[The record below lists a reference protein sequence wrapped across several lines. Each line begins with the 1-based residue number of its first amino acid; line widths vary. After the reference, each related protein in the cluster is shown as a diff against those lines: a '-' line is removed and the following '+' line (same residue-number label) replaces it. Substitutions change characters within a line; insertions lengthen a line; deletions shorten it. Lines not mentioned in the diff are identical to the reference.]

1 MTTCIFTSNSSIK
14 HDTGPGHPECPER
27 IPAILTGLKKIQSQK
42 LIWKEI
48 GSFDEKYIELTH
60 SKKYLEKINQ
70 SFPKEDLVFLDGDTI
85 VSKGSKKA
93 AYDAVGAIINAID
106 AVMNQEFDNAFC
118 VVRPPGHHAE
128 KEQAMGFCIFNNV
141 AVGATYLL
149 EKYKLDKVAIIDFDV
164 HHGNGTQDIFYN
176 EKKVLYISSHQFP
189 FYPGTGSKDEIGKF
203 NNILN
208 IPLKTGTVSEE
219 FFNSYKKVYDKLNE
233 FRPQFILLSAGFDA
247 HKNDPLA
254 NVNLES
260 RDYYILTKEIMKIAK
275 KICSNKIVSILEG
288 GYNLSAIQESAKYHV
303 EALLEV

>member
-42 LIWKEI
+42 LIWREI

-128 KEQAMGFCIFNNV
+128 KEQAMGFCIFNNI

-208 IPLKTGTVSEE
+208 IPLKAGTVSEE

>member
-27 IPAILTGLKKIQSQK
+27 IPAILNGLKKIQSQK

-60 SKKYLEKINQ
+60 SQKYLEKINQ

-93 AYDAVGAIINAID
+93 AYDAVGGIINAID
-106 AVMNQEFDNAFC
+106 AVMNQKFNNAFC

-128 KEQAMGFCIFNNV
+128 KEQAMGFCLFNNV

-149 EKYKLDKVAIIDFDV
+149 EKYKLNKVAIIDFDV

-208 IPLKTGTVSEE
+208 IPLKAGTVSEE
-219 FFNSYKKVYDKLNE
+219 FFNSYKKVYEKLNE
-233 FRPQFILLSAGFDA
+233 FSPQFILLSAGFDA

-260 RDYYILTKEIMKIAK
+260 KDYYILTKEIMKIAK
-275 KICSNKIVSILEG
+275 KVCENKIVSILEG

>member
-42 LIWKEI
+42 LIWREI
-48 GSFDEKYIELTH
+48 RSFDEKYIELTH
-60 SKKYLEKINQ
+60 SKKYLEKIDQ

-128 KEQAMGFCIFNNV
+128 KEHAMGFCIFNNV

-208 IPLKTGTVSEE
+208 IPLKAGTVSEE

-254 NVNLES
+254 NVDLES

>member
-27 IPAILTGLKKIQSQK
+27 IPAILNGLKKIQSQK

-60 SKKYLEKINQ
+60 SQKYLEKINQ

-93 AYDAVGAIINAID
+93 AYDAVGGIINAID
-106 AVMNQEFDNAFC
+106 VVMNQEFNNAFC

-149 EKYKLDKVAIIDFDV
+149 EKYKLNKVAIIDFDV

-208 IPLKTGTVSEE
+208 IPLKAGTVSEE
-219 FFNSYKKVYDKLNE
+219 FFNSYKKVYEKLNE
-233 FRPQFILLSAGFDA
+233 FSPQFILLSAGFDA

-260 RDYYILTKEIMKIAK
+260 KDYYILTKEIMKIAK
-275 KICSNKIVSILEG
+275 KVCDNKIVSILEG

>member
-27 IPAILTGLKKIQSQK
+27 IPAILNGLKKIQSQK

-60 SKKYLEKINQ
+60 SQKYLEKINQ

-93 AYDAVGAIINAID
+93 AYDAVGGIINAID
-106 AVMNQEFDNAFC
+106 AVMNQEFNNAFC

-149 EKYKLDKVAIIDFDV
+149 EKYKLNKVAIIDFDV

-208 IPLKTGTVSEE
+208 IPLKAGTVSEE

-233 FRPQFILLSAGFDA
+233 FNPEFILLSAGFDA

-254 NVNLES
+254 NINLES
-260 RDYYILTKEIMKIAK
+260 KDYYTLTKEIMKIAK
-275 KICSNKIVSILEG
+275 KVCSNKIVSILEG
-288 GYNLSAIQESAKYHV
+288 GYNLPVIQESAKYHV
-303 EALLEV
+303 EALLEI

>member
-27 IPAILTGLKKIQSQK
+27 IPSIINGLKKIQTPK
-42 LIWKEI
+42 LIWKNV
-48 GSFDEKYIELTH
+48 GSFDEKYNKLTH
-60 SKKYLEKINQ
+60 SEKYFEKNNQ
-70 SFPKEDLVFLDGDTI
+70 SFPKEGLAFLDGDTI

-208 IPLKTGTVSEE
+208 IPLKAGTVSED

-254 NVNLES
+254 NLDLES

>member
-1 MTTCIFTSNSSIK
+1 MTTCIFTSNYSIR

-27 IPAILTGLKKIQSQK
+27 IPAILNGLKKIQSQK

-208 IPLKTGTVSEE
+208 IPLKAGTVSEE

>member
-1 MTTCIFTSNSSIK
+1 MTTCIFTSNSSIR

-27 IPAILTGLKKIQSQK
+27 IPAILNGLKKIQSQK

-60 SKKYLEKINQ
+60 SQKYLEKINQ

-141 AVGATYLL
+141 AIGATYLL
-149 EKYKLDKVAIIDFDV
+149 EKYKLNKVAIIDFDV

-208 IPLKTGTVSEE
+208 IPLKAGTVSEE
-219 FFNSYKKVYDKLNE
+219 FFNSYKKVYEKLNE
-233 FRPQFILLSAGFDA
+233 FSPQFILLSAGFDA

-260 RDYYILTKEIMKIAK
+260 KDYYILTKEIMKIAK
-275 KICSNKIVSILEG
+275 KVCDNKIVSILEG

>member
-1 MTTCIFTSNSSIK
+1 VTTCIFTADSSTQ

-27 IPAILTGLKKIQSQK
+27 IPSIINGLKRIQSK
-42 LIWKEI
+42 NLIWKDV
-48 GSFDEKYIELTH
+48 GSFDEKYIKLTH
-60 SKKYLEKINQ
+60 SEKYLEKINQ
-70 SFPKEDLVFLDGDTI
+70 SFPKEGLDFLDGDTI

-93 AYDAVGAIINAID
+93 AYDAVSSIINAID
-106 AVMNQEFDNAFC
+106 AVMNKEFNNAFC

-149 EKYKLDKVAIIDFDV
+149 EKYKLNKVAIIDFDV

-189 FYPGTGSKDEIGKF
+189 FYPGTGSEDETGKYD
-203 NNILN
+203 NILN
-208 IPLKTGTVSEE
+208 IPLKAETSSKE
-219 FFNSYKKVYDKLNE
+219 FFDSYKKVYDKLNE
-233 FRPQFILLSAGFDA
+233 FKPEFILLSAGFDA

-254 NVNLES
+254 NINLES
-260 RDYYILTKEIMKIAK
+260 KDYYTLTKEIMKIAK
-275 KICSNKIVSILEG
+275 QICESKIVSILEG
-288 GYNLSAIQESAKYHV
+288 GYNLAAIQESAKYHV

>member
-27 IPAILTGLKKIQSQK
+27 IPAILNGLKKIQSQK

-60 SKKYLEKINQ
+60 SQKYLEKINQ

-149 EKYKLDKVAIIDFDV
+149 EKYKLNKVAIIDFDV

-208 IPLKTGTVSEE
+208 IPLKAGTVSEE
-219 FFNSYKKVYDKLNE
+219 FFNSYKKVYEKLNE
-233 FRPQFILLSAGFDA
+233 FSPQFILLSAGFDA

-260 RDYYILTKEIMKIAK
+260 KDYYILTKEIMKIAK
-275 KICSNKIVSILEG
+275 KVCDNKIVSILEG

>member
-1 MTTCIFTSNSSIK
+1 MTTCIFTSNYSIK

-60 SKKYLEKINQ
+60 SKKYLEKINK

-208 IPLKTGTVSEE
+208 IPLKAGTVSEE
-219 FFNSYKKVYDKLNE
+219 FFNNYKKVYDKLNE